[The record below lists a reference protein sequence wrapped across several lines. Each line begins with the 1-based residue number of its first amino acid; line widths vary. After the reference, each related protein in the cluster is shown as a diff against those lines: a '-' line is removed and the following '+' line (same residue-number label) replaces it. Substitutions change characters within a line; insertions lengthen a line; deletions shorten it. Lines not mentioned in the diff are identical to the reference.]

1 MSERLIMVIVW
12 AVLLTIVIGVP
23 YLLLF
28 GGAKRFLRT
37 TLQRRYDKI
46 EIHDTRQPGDV
57 AFVYHTYRGFLI
69 WFVQDEHR
77 IFARPDDAVRLLG
90 RLLRFNLTFGMMSYG
105 LAFVPFV
112 AIGNYIAQKRSIQGQ
127 SEQIES
133 ELESATKLGK

>member
-37 TLQRRYDKI
+37 TLQKRYDGI

-57 AFVYHTYRGFLI
+57 AFVYTRTADF
-69 WFVQDEHR
+69 
-77 IFARPDDAVRLLG
+77 
-90 RLLRFNLTFGMMSYG
+90 
-105 LAFVPFV
+105 
-112 AIGNYIAQKRSIQGQ
+112 
-127 SEQIES
+127 
-133 ELESATKLGK
+133 